1 MHQLCCYIQL
11 MANTT
16 RRELDRDEIDDAK
29 RLAEVFRQRKAEL
42 KAQGIRMTQ
51 ESLAHDCGWRGQ
63 SAVSQYV
70 NARIPLNLDALVKL
84 SAALGVA
91 PERISPR
98 LAARLTRP
106 ASNLDVVEPAGIMEG
121 PPTAGE
127 IDVPYFREVEL
138 AAGNGA
144 CEVIENHGVTKRL
157 PLRAL
162 EQSGVAVENA
172 ACATVRGDSMLP
184 VLPDGTCIGIDRGT
198 TDIVDGEIYAIDHD
212 GMLRVKYLYRMPLGR
227 VRIASEND
235 SEYPDEIVSGDDLQ
249 FLRII
254 GRVFWFE
261 VIRPR
266 R

>member
-1 MHQLCCYIQL
+1 
-11 MANTT
+11 MANTR
-16 RRELDRDEIDDAK
+16 RRELTPDEIDDAK

-42 KAQGIRMTQ
+42 KARGVRMTQ
-51 ESLAHDCGWRGQ
+51 ETLAHDCGWRGQ
-63 SAVSQYV
+63 SAVSQYT

-84 SAALGVA
+84 SAALNVA

-98 LAARLTRP
+98 LASRLPRA
-106 ASNLDVVEPAGIMEG
+106 ASNLELFEPAGVMEG
-121 PPTAGE
+121 PPTTGE
-127 IDVPYFREVEL
+127 VDVPYYREVEL
-138 AAGNGA
+138 AAGSGA

-157 PLRAL
+157 PMRAL

-172 ACATVRGDSMLP
+172 ACATVRGDSMVP
-184 VLPDGTCIGIDRGT
+184 VLPDGTCIGIDRGSVE
-198 TDIVDGEIYAIDHD
+198 IVDGEIYAIDHD

-227 VRIASEND
+227 VRIASENSD
-235 SEYPDEIVSGDDLQ
+235 EYPDEIVSGDDLQ

>member
-1 MHQLCCYIQL
+1 MV
-11 MANTT
+11 NTK
-16 RRELDRDEIDDAK
+16 RRELTPDEIDDAK

-42 KAQGIRMTQ
+42 KARGVRMTQ
-51 ESLAHDCGWRGQ
+51 ETLAHDCGWKGQ
-63 SAVSQYV
+63 SAVSQYT

-84 SAALGVA
+84 SSALGVA

-98 LAARLTRP
+98 LAARLGGP
-106 ASNLDVVEPAGIMEG
+106 SSNLADVEPAGVMEG
-121 PPTAGE
+121 APMTGE
-127 IDVPYFREVEL
+127 VDVPYYREVEL
-138 AAGNGA
+138 AAGSGA

-172 ACATVRGDSMLP
+172 ACATVRGDSMQP
-184 VLPDGTCIGIDRGT
+184 VLPDSTCIGIDRGAT
-198 TDIVDGEIYAIDHD
+198 EIVDGEIYAIDHD
-212 GMLRVKYLYRMPLGR
+212 GMLRVKYLYRLPLGR
-227 VRIASEND
+227 IRVASEND
-235 SEYPDEIVSGDDLQ
+235 DEYPDEIVSGEDLQ
-249 FLRII
+249 FFRII